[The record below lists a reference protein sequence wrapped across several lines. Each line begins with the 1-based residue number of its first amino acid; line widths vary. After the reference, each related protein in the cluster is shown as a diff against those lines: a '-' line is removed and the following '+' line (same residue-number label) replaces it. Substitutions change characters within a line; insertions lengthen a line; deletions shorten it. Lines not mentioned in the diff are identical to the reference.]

1 MAPFDTSPLR
11 QFSKFNNFFWV
22 CCFLGKNLSDFIP
35 PIKKTPQPVLPYS
48 RTSSEET
55 TTTPQ
60 DFLKFIYGQYS
71 EEEQQQQNQNSNE
84 VTTELNLDFLSMEQS
99 ESEESSS
106 STVRSLLFSSEITT
120 TNWPNFLPKSSDND
134 DQNFEIQEGLDDE
147 SEDLLTFQSGFMPT
161 PFQRTK
167 SKNKTSDEGKN

>member
-1 MAPFDTSPLR
+1 M
-11 QFSKFNNFFWV
+11 
-22 CCFLGKNLSDFIP
+22 
-35 PIKKTPQPVLPYS
+35 
-48 RTSSEET
+48 
-55 TTTPQ
+55 
-60 DFLKFIYGQYS
+60 
-71 EEEQQQQNQNSNE
+71 
-84 VTTELNLDFLSMEQS
+84 TTELNLDFLSMEL

-134 DQNFEIQEGLDDE
+134 DQNFETIQEGLNLDE

-167 SKNKTSDEGKN
+167 SKNKTSDQGKNQTRKPKMRA

>member
-1 MAPFDTSPLR
+1 M
-11 QFSKFNNFFWV
+11 
-22 CCFLGKNLSDFIP
+22 
-35 PIKKTPQPVLPYS
+35 PYS

-71 EEEQQQQNQNSNE
+71 EEEVQQQNQNSNE
-84 VTTELNLDFLSMEQS
+84 VTTELNLDFLSMEL

-134 DQNFEIQEGLDDE
+134 DQNFEPIQEGLNLDE

-167 SKNKTSDEGKN
+167 SKNKTSDQGKNQNSEAENACVKIGTLAVAKVSTIG

>member
-1 MAPFDTSPLR
+1 M
-11 QFSKFNNFFWV
+11 
-22 CCFLGKNLSDFIP
+22 
-35 PIKKTPQPVLPYS
+35 PYS

-71 EEEQQQQNQNSNE
+71 EEGEEIQQQNQNSNE

-134 DQNFEIQEGLDDE
+134 DQKIQEGLNDE

-167 SKNKTSDEGKN
+167 SKNKTRDQGKNQNSEAENACVKIGTLAVAKVSIIE

>member
-1 MAPFDTSPLR
+1 M
-11 QFSKFNNFFWV
+11 
-22 CCFLGKNLSDFIP
+22 
-35 PIKKTPQPVLPYS
+35 
-48 RTSSEET
+48 
-55 TTTPQ
+55 
-60 DFLKFIYGQYS
+60 
-71 EEEQQQQNQNSNE
+71 
-84 VTTELNLDFLSMEQS
+84 TTELNLDFLSMEQS

-134 DQNFEIQEGLDDE
+134 DQNFEPIQEGLNLDE

-167 SKNKTSDEGKN
+167 SKNKTRDEGKN

>member
-1 MAPFDTSPLR
+1 M
-11 QFSKFNNFFWV
+11 
-22 CCFLGKNLSDFIP
+22 
-35 PIKKTPQPVLPYS
+35 PYS

-71 EEEQQQQNQNSNE
+71 EEGEEIQQQNQNSNE

-134 DQNFEIQEGLDDE
+134 DQNFEPIQEGGLNDE

-167 SKNKTSDEGKN
+167 SKNKTSDQGKNQNSEAENACVKIGTLAVAKVSRIG

>member
-1 MAPFDTSPLR
+1 M
-11 QFSKFNNFFWV
+11 
-22 CCFLGKNLSDFIP
+22 
-35 PIKKTPQPVLPYS
+35 PIRTLQIWHELHIRTTS

-71 EEEQQQQNQNSNE
+71 EEQQEQNQNSNE
-84 VTTELNLDFLSMEQS
+84 VTTELNLDFLSMES

-106 STVRSLLFSSEITT
+106 STSTVRSLLFSSEITT

-134 DQNFEIQEGLDDE
+134 DQNFEIQEGLNDE

-167 SKNKTSDEGKN
+167 SKNKTSDQGKNQNSEAENVCVKIGTY

>member
-1 MAPFDTSPLR
+1 M
-11 QFSKFNNFFWV
+11 
-22 CCFLGKNLSDFIP
+22 
-35 PIKKTPQPVLPYS
+35 PYS

-71 EEEQQQQNQNSNE
+71 EEGEEIQQQNQNSNE

-134 DQNFEIQEGLDDE
+134 DQNFEPIQEGGLNDE

-167 SKNKTSDEGKN
+167 SKNKTSDQGKNQNSEAENACVKIGTLAVAKVSTIG

>member
-1 MAPFDTSPLR
+1 M
-11 QFSKFNNFFWV
+11 
-22 CCFLGKNLSDFIP
+22 
-35 PIKKTPQPVLPYS
+35 PYS

-71 EEEQQQQNQNSNE
+71 EGEEVQQNQNSNE

-134 DQNFEIQEGLDDE
+134 DQNFEPIQEGLNLDE

-167 SKNKTSDEGKN
+167 SKNKTRNEGKNQNSEAENACVKIGTLAVAKVSTIG